1 MTIDHTHKQ
10 SYNKTHCNVHSDTQS
25 VAFSINNIVCV
36 RHVYTRS
43 TYGEQWRDLFHRIP
57 AWRSTSAG
65 RRRGKEERRKET
77 AVG

>member
-10 SYNKTHCNVHSDTQS
+10 SYNKTHCNVHSDRQS

-43 TYGEQWRDLFHRIP
+43 TYGEQWRDLFYRIP
-57 AWRSTSAG
+57 AWRVHDLLEGCDG
-65 RRRGKEERRKET
+65 RKREGRKQQ
-77 AVG
+77 